1 VIIGVDGRG
10 LTLRHRGKWLW
21 LFVGI
26 VINVYFYSS
35 GQVLVKYLTAL
46 LLFME
51 IPMIKYILAALLSV
65 SIAAPV
71 LAQTPASQPNKAAAK
86 KDTAKKADDNKKAA
100 AKPKND
106 PKWKENSLSKK
117 QAECRADPTLDK
129 CKKPA
134 KDAKK

>member
-1 VIIGVDGRG
+1 M
-10 LTLRHRGKWLW
+10 LRGKWPW
-21 LFVGI
+21 LFDGVR
-26 VINVYFYSS
+26 INAYFYSS
-35 GQVLVKYLTAL
+35 GQDLVKYLTAL
-46 LLFME
+46 WLFME

-65 SIAAPV
+65 TLATPV
-71 LAQTPASQPNKAAAK
+71 LAQTPAPQPKKDTAK

-117 QAECRADPTLDK
+117 QAECKADPSLAK